1 MKRVVPIAAIL
12 AAMTVISG
20 CGATSDQ
27 RAFEY
32 MADMARDAAY
42 KAFAPNPVTRD
53 GLTLQRPV
61 AGTIPRGYLPFHFGT
76 GSEEAERA
84 GRELQNPFHS
94 TQRTLVE
101 GEALFRTYCLVCH
114 GEKGKGDGPIAG
126 KIPAPPSY
134 LSAPLM
140 QYPAGRIFHV
150 ITLGSGKMP
159 SYASQLSA
167 GERWKIVTYVQI
179 SLQGRQEQKAPPNSG
194 GKL

>member
-1 MKRVVPIAAIL
+1 
-12 AAMTVISG
+12 
-20 CGATSDQ
+20 
-27 RAFEY
+27 
-32 MADMARDAAY
+32 
-42 KAFAPNPVTRD
+42 
-53 GLTLQRPV
+53 V

-84 GRELQNPFHS
+84 GRELQNPYHS

-126 KIPAPPSY
+126 KIPTPPSY

-150 ITLGSGKMP
+150 ISLGSGKMP

-167 GERWKIVTYVQI
+167 DERWKIVTYVQTT
-179 SLQGRQEQKAPPNSG
+179 LQGHREQQVALKNG
-194 GKL
+194 GKQ